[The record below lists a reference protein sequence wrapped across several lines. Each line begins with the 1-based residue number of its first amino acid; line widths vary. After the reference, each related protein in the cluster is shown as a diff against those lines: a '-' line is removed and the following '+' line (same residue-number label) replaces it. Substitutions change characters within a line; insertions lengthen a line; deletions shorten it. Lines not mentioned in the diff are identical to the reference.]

1 MLARLK
7 SGLAAVALTLLVN
20 ACSKVTEE
28 NFAQVQEGMTEQ
40 EVLAILGTP
49 SESNGVSVLGVSG
62 AAWRWAGRDA
72 VIVVHFVNGKA
83 ALKSWERPRG
93 S

>member
-7 SGLAAVALTLLVN
+7 SGVAAVALMLAVN
-20 ACSKVTEE
+20 ACSKVSEE
-28 NFAQVQEGMTEQ
+28 NFAKVQEGMTEQ
-40 EVLAILGTP
+40 EVLALLGTP
-49 SESNGVSVLGVSG
+49 SESNSVSILGVSG
-62 AAWRWAGRDA
+62 AAWSWRGRDA

-83 ALKSWERPRG
+83 AIKSWEKLRG

>member
-1 MLARLK
+1 MSLRLSPTLTAIALALV
-7 SGLAAVALTLLVN
+7 VA
-20 ACSKVTEE
+20 ACSKISEE
-28 NFAQVQEGMTEQ
+28 NFAKVQEGMTEQ

-49 SESNGVSVLGVSG
+49 TESNGVSVLGVSG
-62 AAWRWAGRDA
+62 AAWRWVGRDA

-83 ALKSWERPRG
+83 ALRSLERPAG

>member
-1 MLARLK
+1 MLARFR
-7 SGLAAVALTLLVN
+7 SGLAAAALALLVV

-28 NFAQVQEGMTEQ
+28 HFAKIQEGMTEQ
-40 EVLAILGTP
+40 QVLAILGTP

-83 ALKSWERPRG
+83 ALKTWGRPAG

>member
-1 MLARLK
+1 MLTRFK
-7 SGLAAVALTLLVN
+7 RRFAAVALMLIVT

-28 NFAQVQEGMTEQ
+28 NFAKVQEGMTEQ
-40 EVLAILGTP
+40 EVLALLGTP
-49 SESNGVSVLGVSG
+49 SESNSVSILGVSG

-72 VIVVHFVNGKA
+72 VVVVHFVNGKA
-83 ALKSWERPRG
+83 ALKSWEKPRG